1 MTHETGKRVAGF
13 FILLA
18 ALSLIGAT
26 ATASK
31 TLIAVSLLCWAIVA
45 LVHFLPKKEDEE
57 EHDEL

>member
-1 MTHETGKRVAGF
+1 MTQETGKRVAGF

-26 ATASK
+26 AAASK

-45 LVHFLPKKEDEE
+45 AIHFMPKKEQNEDKE
-57 EHDEL
+57 D